1 MLFPKS
7 ACVRVLPP
15 RTNKQANGW
24 LKFLL
29 TSALTGELTFKS
41 SWLYTRL
48 FLTEV
53 TLCAGRVCAL
63 TGRSFCAVVWFG
75 CGWRESS
82 ERVIPLEFSYT
93 SELNMDAGRAWLRL
107 LSLTLNPELWNG
119 TVESREPSDAE
130 DLSHRATDSHHDSG
144 LVVDGLLLSLSSPKK
159 PEGMGVQGG
168 AEWAVD
174 GRMEKK
180 ADEETTPTEKQLRT
194 GGDMSPRGR
203 TVLHVRAPEKVERRE
218 QLLFIAWILEGI
230 TWCFW
235 GGRMGDQSSPTGVS
249 ANRVQKVDYR
259 GDHQN
264 TTKPQ
269 GRTDPPIPPPLPS
282 HGDKQIRPQNQ
293 HYQRKNSVALET
305 IKLCVKRSSHFCQR
319 NISRLVMT
327 ICFSSEGSLDA

>member
-24 LKFLL
+24 LKFFL

-93 SELNMDAGRAWLRL
+93 SELNMDAGRVWLRL
-107 LSLTLNPELWNG
+107 LSPTLNPELWNG

-203 TVLHVRAPEKVERRE
+203 TVLHVRAPEKVERRG
-218 QLLFIAWILEGI
+218 QLLFIAWIGGGGGLDRGKGEGRTILGRI
-230 TWCFW
+230 TWFFW
-235 GGRMGDQSSPTGVS
+235 GDGWEISRRQQECPPTEFKRWTIGGIIRTLQ
-249 ANRVQKVDYR
+249 NLR
-259 GDHQN
+259 GEQIL
-264 TTKPQ
+264 
-269 GRTDPPIPPPLPS
+269 RSPPLPS

-319 NISRLVMT
+319 NISR
-327 ICFSSEGSLDA
+327 